1 MKKDE
6 NIQNVGPLKG
16 LRVLDLT
23 SYLSG
28 PFCTMILGDMGAEI
42 IKIERPPK
50 GDEMRPWP
58 PLINGLGSYFV
69 MVNRNKKSL
78 TLNIV
83 KETGMNILRQLIKTA
98 DVLVENSRPGV
109 MERLGLSPEIVFEL
123 NERIIFCRISGFG
136 QTGPYARFPGYDQI
150 LQGMGG
156 LMSVTGT
163 EESGPIRS
171 GVAIGDILTA
181 IFGAN
186 GIMAALLAR
195 EHTNKGQVVST
206 SLLESVVAALTV
218 QAGVFLATGQ
228 APPPAG
234 NEHPVVSPYG
244 LFRVK
249 DGYLNIAA
257 ATDAMFNKMCSVIGR
272 PELASREEYAT
283 NAKRVENRNDLKQEL
298 EKALI
303 AETRASWEVK
313 LRDAQVP
320 CGSVL
325 RVDEVFS
332 NPQVLHT
339 DMLVK
344 IAHPE
349 MGLFKLPGIPVKLNQ
364 TPGTIRSAPPK
375 LGEHTEEIIQ
385 EIGFSTEEIKS
396 LYAGGIL

>member
-1 MKKDE
+1 MKKE
-6 NIQNVGPLKG
+6 ETIKNVGPLKG

-23 SYLSG
+23 SYVSG

-69 MVNRNKKSL
+69 MVNRNKKSF
-78 TLNIV
+78 TLNIR
-83 KETGMNILRQLIKTA
+83 KETGLNILKQLIQTA
-98 DVLVENSRPGV
+98 DVFVENSRPGV
-109 MERLGLSPEIVFEL
+109 MERLGLSPEVVLEL
-123 NERIIFCRISGFG
+123 NPRIIFCRISGFG
-136 QTGPYARFPGYDQI
+136 QTGPYAQFPGYDQI

-181 IFGAN
+181 IFGTN
-186 GIMAALLAR
+186 GIMAALLDR
-195 EHTNKGQVVST
+195 EHTNKGQVVAT

-218 QAGVFLATGQ
+218 QAGVFLATGET
-228 APPPAG
+228 PPPAG

-249 DGYLNIAA
+249 DGYLNIAV
-257 ATDAMFNKMCSVIGR
+257 ATDAMFAKMCAVIRR
-272 PELASREEYAT
+272 PELASMEEYAT
-283 NAKRVENRNDLKQEL
+283 NAKRVENRKDIKQEL
-298 EKALI
+298 EEALFT
-303 AETRASWEVK
+303 ETRAHWEEK
-313 LRDAQVP
+313 LREGQVP
-320 CGSVL
+320 CGPVL
-325 RVDEVFS
+325 TVDEVFS
-332 NPQVLHT
+332 NPQVLHM

-344 IAHPE
+344 IPHPE
-349 MGLFKLPGIPVKLNQ
+349 MGLFHLPGIPVKLNR

-375 LGEHTEEIIQ
+375 LGEHTEEIMQ
-385 EIGFSTEEIKS
+385 EFGFSTDEIKD
-396 LYAGGIL
+396 LYVDGVL